1 MEIDRYVPAKI
12 EDKWR
17 KRWEENKTFE
27 VDLKRAKKPFYNL
40 MMFPYPSG
48 EGLHVGHVYAFGGS
62 DTYGRFKRLQGWD
75 VFEPMGFDSFGIH
88 SENYAI
94 KQRIHP
100 KKLIEKTTSYFKEKQ
115 LKRLG
120 GLFDWDHQVTTSD
133 PDYYRWTQWLFVQL
147 FKVGLVERKKAPV
160 DWCPSCKTV
169 LADEQV
175 MGGRCERCGAQVIQK
190 ELEQWFFKITNYA
203 EKLLKNLGS
212 LPSDV
217 YGPKTR
223 LDEKARQVGINWS
236 DSTKTMQRNWIGRSE
251 GTIIEFKIKNS
262 KLKIP
267 VFTTRPDT
275 IFGATFMVLAP
286 DHELAEKLSSAKSRK
301 AVHDYIEE
309 SRRITELER
318 TQAKSGVFTGSYCIN
333 PFTKKEIPI
342 LIADYVLMG
351 YGTGAIMGVP
361 AHDLRDYDFAK
372 KYKLPIVE
380 VIGGGDIQKEAYIGE
395 GRLVNSG
402 QFNGLNS
409 LEAIGKVSN
418 YIEKENL
425 GRKTV
430 NYHLRDW
437 LISRQRYW
445 GPPIPMIYCEE
456 CAKEGESWF
465 TTDEAKKY
473 QVSSIKYQ
481 EEKEEKI
488 LNTKYKI
495 QDTDAMRGWYPVSEE
510 DLPVLLPQLEDY
522 QPRAQ
527 GTSPLATLPD
537 FLSVKCS
544 ECGKDARR
552 ETDVSDTFLDSSWYY
567 LRYPSVG
574 IQNSELRIKNSKTKS
589 PWDTEITKKW
599 LPVDMYIGG
608 NEHAV
613 MHLLY
618 ARFITMALHDIGL
631 VDFAEPFRKFRAHG
645 LIIRGGA
652 KMSKS
657 RGNVV
662 NPNEYMDAY
671 GSDALR
677 MYLLF
682 IGSYDLGGDFS
693 DRAIVGVYRFL
704 NRVWQLVNGVGN
716 SPANSVNASV
726 AKEINKLVKK
736 VGEDVETLKFNT
748 AIAAIMEFANFAVK
762 HKEEI
767 DQATLKKF
775 LIALSIFAPFT
786 AEELW
791 SRLGEKTSVHNQTWP
806 AVEKEFLQEEKATIA
821 VQVDGKLRDT
831 IRMKNEEL
839 RIKNKA
845 QALALVSEK
854 VKKHVGGKAIKKII
868 YVPGKIV
875 SIVTGGK

>member
-1 MEIDRYVPAKI
+1 MEIDRYEPGKI
-12 EDKWR
+12 EAKWR
-17 KRWEENKTFE
+17 KKWEENKTLK
-27 VDLKRAKKPFYNL
+27 VDLDSAKKPFYNL

-88 SENYAI
+88 SENFAI
-94 KQRIHP
+94 KKGIHP
-100 KKLIEKTTSYFKEKQ
+100 KEHIAKSTEYFREEQ
-115 LKRLG
+115 LRRLG
-120 GLFDWDHQVTTSD
+120 ALFDWDHQVVTSD
-133 PDYYRWTQWLFVQL
+133 PDYYRWTQWVFVQL
-147 FKVGLVERKKAPV
+147 FKAGLVERKKAPV

-175 MGGRCERCGAQVIQK
+175 ISGRCERCSAQVIQK

-203 EKLLKNLGS
+203 DKLLNNLDS
-212 LPSDV
+212 LPADT
-217 YGPKTR
+217 YGSEIK
-223 LDEKARQVGINWS
+223 LDDKARQAGIDWS
-236 DSTKTMQRNWIGRSE
+236 LTTKTMQRNWIGRSE
-251 GTIIEFKIKNS
+251 GTEIAFPVKKTNLKIK
-262 KLKIP
+262 

-286 DHELAEKLSSAKSRK
+286 EHELAEKLTSAKSHK

-309 SRRITELER
+309 SQKATELER
-318 TQAKSGVFTGSYCIN
+318 TQAKTGIFTAAYCMN

-342 LIADYVLMG
+342 WIADYVLMG

-361 AHDLRDYDFAK
+361 AHDQRDYDFARR
-372 KYKLPIVE
+372 YKLPIVE
-380 VIGGGDIQKEAYIGE
+380 VISGGDVKNEAYVGK
-395 GRLVNSG
+395 GKLVNSG
-402 QFNGLNS
+402 QFDGLNS

-418 YIEKENL
+418 YIEKEQL

-445 GPPIPMIYCEE
+445 GPPIPMVFCEA
-456 CAKEGESWF
+456 CAKEGKGEK
-465 TTDEAKKY
+465 AKGK
-473 QVSSIKYQ
+473 VV
-481 EEKEEKI
+481 
-488 LNTKYKI
+488 
-495 QDTDAMRGWYPVSEE
+495 ARGWYSVPEK
-510 DLPVLLPQLEDY
+510 DLPVLLPHLEDY
-522 QPRAQ
+522 QPRGQ
-527 GTSPLATLPD
+527 GISPLATLPD
-537 FLSVKCS
+537 FLSVKCPG
-544 ECGKDARR
+544 CGKNAKR
-552 ETDVSDTFLDSSWYY
+552 ETDVSDTFLDSSWYF
-567 LRYPSVG
+567 LRYPST
-574 IQNSELRIKNSKTKS
+574 EFKNTIFDKKL
-589 PWDTEITKKW
+589 TKKW
-599 LPVDMYIGG
+599 LPVDTYIGG

-618 ARFITMALHDIGL
+618 TRFITMALHDIGL
-631 VDFAEPFRKFRAHG
+631 IDFAEPFKKFRAHG

-682 IGSYDLGGDFS
+682 IGPYDLGGDFS

-704 NRVWQLVNGVGN
+704 NRVWQLTNEVSNPLAE
-716 SPANSVNASV
+716 STNASV

-736 VGEDVETLKFNT
+736 VGEDVEALKFNT
-748 AIAAIMEFANFAVK
+748 AIAATMEFTNFAAK
-762 HKEEI
+762 HKK
-767 DQATLKKF
+767 DLDLPTLKKF

-791 SRLGEKTSVHNQTWP
+791 SRLGEKASVHDQTWP
-806 AVEKEFLQEEKATIA
+806 EVEKGSLREEKATIA

-831 IRMKNEEL
+831 LEIQSSE
-839 RIKNKA
+839 IKNQTEVE
-845 QALALVSEK
+845 QAALESEK
-854 VKKHVGGKAIKKII
+854 VKRHTAGKSIKKTI

-875 SIVTGGK
+875 SIVTGGQE

>member
-1 MEIDRYVPAKI
+1 
-12 EDKWR
+12 
-17 KRWEENKTFE
+17 
-27 VDLKRAKKPFYNL
+27 
-40 MMFPYPSG
+40 
-48 EGLHVGHVYAFGGS
+48 
-62 DTYGRFKRLQGWD
+62 
-75 VFEPMGFDSFGIH
+75 
-88 SENYAI
+88 
-94 KQRIHP
+94 
-100 KKLIEKTTSYFKEKQ
+100 
-115 LKRLG
+115 
-120 GLFDWDHQVTTSD
+120 LFDWDHQVTTSD

-147 FKVGLVERKKAPV
+147 FKAGLAERKKAPV

-175 MGGRCERCGAQVIQK
+175 ISGRCERCNTQVTQRQ
-190 ELEQWFFKITNYA
+190 LEQWFFKITNYA
-203 EKLLKNLGS
+203 EKLLKNLDS
-212 LPSDV
+212 LPSAV

-223 LDEKARQVGINWS
+223 LDEKVRQVGINWS

-251 GTIIEFKIKNS
+251 GTIIEFEMKNS

-286 DHELAEKLSSAKSRK
+286 EHELAEKLTSAKSHK
-301 AVHDYIEE
+301 AAHDYIEE
-309 SRRITELER
+309 SQKATELER
-318 TQAKSGVFTGSYCIN
+318 TQAKTGIFTGAYCIN

-342 LIADYVLMG
+342 WIADYVLMG

-361 AHDLRDYDFAK
+361 AHDQRDYDFARR
-372 KYKLPIVE
+372 YKLPIIE
-380 VIGGGDIQKEAYIGE
+380 VISGGDVKKEAYVGE
-395 GRLVNSG
+395 GKLVNSG
-402 QFNGLNS
+402 QLDGLNP

-418 YIEKENL
+418 YIEKEHL

-456 CAKEGESWF
+456 CAKKGESWF

-473 QVSSIKYQ
+473 QVSTIKYQ

-488 LNTKYKI
+488 LNTEYKI
-495 QDTDAMRGWYPVSEE
+495 QDTGAMRGWYPVSEE
-510 DLPVLLPQLEDY
+510 DLPVLLPQLKDY
-522 QPRAQ
+522 RPRGQ
-527 GTSPLATLPD
+527 GVSPLAALPD
-537 FLSVKCS
+537 FLSVECPD
-544 ECGKDARR
+544 CGKKAKR
-552 ETDVSDTFLDSSWYY
+552 ETDVSDTFLDSSWYF
-567 LRYPSVG
+567 LRYPS
-574 IQNSELRIKNSKTKS
+574 
-589 PWDTEITKKW
+589 TEFANRAFDKKLTKKW
-599 LPVDMYIGG
+599 LPVDTYIGG

-618 ARFITMALHDIGL
+618 TRFVTMALHDIGL
-631 VDFAEPFRKFRAHG
+631 IDFAEPFKKFRAHG

-682 IGSYDLGGDFS
+682 IGPYDLDGDFS

-704 NRVWQLVNGVGN
+704 NRLWQLVNGVGN
-716 SPANSVNASV
+716 SPANSVNASM

-775 LIALSIFAPFT
+775 LITLSIFAPFT

-806 AVEKEFLQEEKATIA
+806 AVEKEFLQEEKATIV

-831 IRMKNEEL
+831 IRMRNEEL

-845 QALALVSEK
+845 QELALVSEK
-854 VKKHVGGKAIKKII
+854 VKRHIGGKGVKKII